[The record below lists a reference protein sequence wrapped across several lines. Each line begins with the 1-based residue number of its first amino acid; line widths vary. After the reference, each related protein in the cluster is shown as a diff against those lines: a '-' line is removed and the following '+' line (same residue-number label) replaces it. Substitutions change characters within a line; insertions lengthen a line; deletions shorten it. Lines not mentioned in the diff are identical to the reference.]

1 MANSDKNILI
11 TPATGTSGDPTIVF
25 TGTNATPITQRI
37 LDAGTISYQA
47 TAGELLSI
55 ADGLTGTLFA
65 VNDISGMPMIEV
77 TDVGFVHLVRYGGY
91 VGVGGL
97 ASNSWKLQV
106 YSDAVLGTTGN
117 QGFAGLFRVP
127 TGGNTDILEITST
140 RWTTGTSWTSSG
152 MRMQQKVDG
161 TYMAYIQ
168 FNNPNQG
175 LSIGTGGAGT
185 PLGVTERMLIDSSG
199 QVLIGTSVIP
209 SFGGR
214 LNIGALQSSASAIT
228 IMGRPSDSLADIYFY
243 SNNAAT
249 QYANIESGPT
259 YLLIGTSGS
268 ERVRIDGNGKMA
280 LSAIARDNSNQVRN
294 ITFST
299 SAASAGQDGDVWI
312 QYV

>member
-77 TDVGFVHLVRYGGY
+77 TDVGLVHLVRYGGY

-97 ASNSWKLQV
+97 ASAWKIQV

-152 MRMQQKVDG
+152 MRLQQKVDG

-175 LSIGTGGAGT
+175 LSIGTGGSGT
-185 PLGVTERMLIDSSG
+185 PLGVPEVMTILNGGNVGLGVTNPLQKLSVNGNIHMAGGNNTLIGWASDLTSHYIKFTSALNGITLNGFGAISFETNGANERM
-199 QVLIGTSVIP
+199 
-209 SFGGR
+209 R
-214 LNIGALQSSASAIT
+214 L
-228 IMGRPSDSLADIYFY
+228 D
-243 SNNAAT
+243 NA
-249 QYANIESGPT
+249 
-259 YLLIGTSGS
+259 
-268 ERVRIDGNGKMA
+268 GKLA
-280 LSAIARDNSNQVRN
+280 LSAIARDNTNQVRN

-299 SAASAGQDGDVWI
+299 SAATGGNDGDVWI